1 MNGHTFPT
9 LSPALFA
16 AAAAGVPAGV
26 AAGVAAAAG
35 EVDGGGVE
43 LLRPV
48 WPPRVSVG
56 ALTREALVSRTPNY
70 CLVIE
75 LDCSIIRQ
83 KRGRE
88 NRPPKI

>member
-16 AAAAGVPAGV
+16 AAAAGV

-56 ALTREALVSRTPNY
+56 ALTREALVSGTPNY